1 MYCFFKNTI
10 KLIDTIYLQN
20 GKNKSNLKLHGMLQN
35 KTLTTVKPSMAKRAM
50 LDKERERIVNL
61 YRQQKKDSQI
71 NFKEF

>member
-20 GKNKSNLKLHGMLQN
+20 GKNKSNLKLHGMLQKN
-35 KTLTTVKPSMAKRAM
+35 TMTTVKPSMAKRAM